1 MGEGKKASILC
12 ENDSTKILFRNEIYN
27 SLEINVDSIL
37 SEEGREE
44 RFDEYYLIVLP
55 REIGHS
61 IMQQSN
67 I

>member
-1 MGEGKKASILC
+1 MRERF
-12 ENDSTKILFRNEIYN
+12 DKILFRNEIYN